1 MVPHCYQNIGDLSNV
16 LCQDNIL
23 NISASRLKPARFIG
37 IPKCWSQVCCPNLWY
52 AYANPVCN
60 INTFASCWT
69 VSSNLHL
76 LNFGTQHLPN
86 TTHWTV
92 NQEHADIYKMYLK
105 SVNMTYYS
113 PSLNTTITLAAR
125 AKHQPDGSW
134 RGSAP
139 LQGTRSISQLWRKG

>member
-1 MVPHCYQNIGDLSNV
+1 MLVTSL
-16 LCQDNIL
+16 
-23 NISASRLKPARFIG
+23 
-37 IPKCWSQVCCPNLWY
+37 VCCPNLWY

-76 LNFGTQHLPN
+76 LNFGTQYLPN

-113 PSLNTTITLAAR
+113 PSLNTTITLATR
-125 AKHQPDGSW
+125 AKHLQP
-134 RGSAP
+134 
-139 LQGTRSISQLWRKG
+139 TRWFMTGFCTSSGNKVYQPIMEERIKYSLAFLLNPEYWFLIAKASGKAANNCTIF